1 MKHRRGLSRP
11 GRPIATLADH
21 TRDKTTG
28 NYVTSGRSISRER

>member
-1 MKHRRGLSRP
+1 
-11 GRPIATLADH
+11 LADH